1 MGGSV
6 WGAGFTPPPSFNVK
20 LSPLDA
26 RKTPRHLHRAPH
38 PHALPLQRPAVRAGL
53 APGLAP
59 PPPNFAARQL
69 INSYRAASPPRKPRS
84 PVQQHEA
91 GLEAYVKG
99 DLGESVARL
108 NLAVWMSGPEQRAPR
123 TLAAQQLQSDRAHAL
138 LKKRR
143 PHDALKD
150 VSRVLAFGPTSPE
163 LYGARA
169 HANRMLG
176 EAGRAAADGRAAASL
191 RPPPRPP
198 PPARVAP
205 LTAPAAGAR
214 AATLP
219 PHMGRRYAGTAPPSA
234 LSARP

>member
-1 MGGSV
+1 MPEHSCEIAAVKLSTNFDASSSALAAMGGSV

-143 PHDALKD
+143 PHDA
-150 VSRVLAFGPTSPE
+150 
-163 LYGARA
+163 GAISMI
-169 HANRMLG
+169 HHK
-176 EAGRAAADGRAAASL
+176 L
-191 RPPPRPP
+191 RR
-198 PPARVAP
+198 
-205 LTAPAAGAR
+205 
-214 AATLP
+214 
-219 PHMGRRYAGTAPPSA
+219 
-234 LSARP
+234 LSVGNE

>member
-1 MGGSV
+1 M
-6 WGAGFTPPPSFNVK
+6 
-20 LSPLDA
+20 
-26 RKTPRHLHRAPH
+26 
-38 PHALPLQRPAVRAGL
+38 RAGL

-123 TLAAQQLQSDRAHAL
+123 TLAAQVYSAVIICNAEANDRAHAL
-138 LKKRR
+138 LEKIKKRR
-143 PHDALKD
+143 PHDKLVKD
-150 VSRVLAFGPTSPE
+150 VSRASWPSGSTSPE
-163 LYGARA
+163 LYETRA
-169 HANRMLG
+169 HDKSNRMLG
-176 EAGRAAADGRAAASL
+176 QAGRAAADERAAASL

-198 PPARVAP
+198 PPLARHRSI
-205 LTAPAAGAR
+205 TAPAAGAGD
-214 AATLP
+214 ATLP
-219 PHMGRRYAGTAPPSA
+219 PQNMGRRYRGAAERA
-234 LSARP
+234 LGPALEAAEVAEPGAAAARGAVYYRYKTDERVRT

>member
-1 MGGSV
+1 MGGTFQ
-6 WGAGFTPPPSFNVK
+6 GTAFTPPPSFNVR
-20 LSPLDA
+20 LNALDA

-59 PPPNFAARQL
+59 PPPNFAARLL
-69 INSYRAASPPRKPRS
+69 INSYRATSPPRKPRS

-150 VSRVLAFGPTSPE
+150 VSRVLAFGPTAPE
-163 LYGARA
+163 LYDTRA
-169 HANRMLG
+169 HANRLLG
-176 EAGRAAADGRAAASL
+176 EAGRAAADERAAASL

>member
-1 MGGSV
+1 MGGIFQ
-6 WGAGFTPPPSFNVK
+6 GTAFAPPPSFNVR
-20 LSPLDA
+20 LNALDA

-38 PHALPLQRPAVRAGL
+38 PHALPLQRSAVRAGL

-163 LYGARA
+163 LYETRA
-169 HANRMLG
+169 HAHRMLG
-176 EAGRAAADGRAAASL
+176 EAGRAAADERAAASL